1 MNETSTATAQE
12 ILREHEVVRS
22 LLSQLRVLLDEGE
35 EHHNNPDWN
44 WRLCDKLW
52 QFRRHLL
59 RHFMLEETGGFM
71 EDVLLRW
78 PSAEEQVKKLR
89 QDHVRILWT
98 VDDLINASDLQATGW
113 GSSFADFR
121 QRCQS
126 LFALIQRHET
136 EENEL
141 IQKVYYLEISAL
153 D

>member
-1 MNETSTATAQE
+1 MNETSTVTAQE
-12 ILREHEVVRS
+12 ILREHEIVRA
-22 LLSQLRVLLDEGE
+22 LLNDVCALLDQGHEQ
-35 EHHNNPDWN
+35 HDNPEWN

-59 RHFMLEETGGFM
+59 RHFVLEETGGFL
-71 EDVLLRW
+71 EDVVLRW
-78 PSAEEQVKKLR
+78 PPAEEQVKKLR
-89 QDHVRILWT
+89 QDHVRILRG
-98 VDDLINASDLQATGW
+98 VDDLINASDLQASGW
-113 GSSFADFR
+113 GTSFADFR

-126 LFALIQRHET
+126 LLALIQRHET